1 MKQHLLA
8 IIAALAA
15 IILALFSIDTGPM
28 QTNTH
33 STCYRVHQPT
43 MENPLVE
50 TFPETSPQNPAHEP
64 ENGTPVKHDGSL
76 SPVETRNLAYLQ
88 NFASLHHTAMTAL
101 SPAEL
106 PPLDAGM
113 VNVTA
118 NPELRM
124 QNSESEEGDETD
136 KKVSAVGY
144 RVDIPSSSITPAEFQ
159 IAIPYDPSLLPQGF
173 TEDDIQTYVYDKRF
187 HRWVAIQRDS
197 VNEAELLVCSRF
209 RPWEKGLP
217 HTQND
222 MSNPQDVL
230 AQVQDMMSFASQGE
244 GGGDSPLDFIN
255 AVLKTPEMPET
266 SAYTPTS
273 IKELKAADP
282 LEGLTL
288 MQPPTANNSGTA
300 NLSYPIEI
308 PAGRQGMQPN
318 LVLTYSSGGG
328 NGWLGVGWDIPIPSI
343 TVETRWGVPRYNQDK
358 ESEVYVYEGEQL
370 VTRKP
375 NGEFREMPHRTNLWT
390 NRYEL
395 DQDGHEQ
402 FFPRRNEAFDSIV
415 RHGDGPGNY
424 WWSVTHRNG
433 VTDYYG
439 KYASDNGVNNSCVLR
454 KKDNVKANN
463 TGPIAYWAL
472 AESVDP
478 DGNSVR
484 YYYDIA
490 YSKGV
495 SDGSWGKQIYVDSI
509 SYTCFNST
517 NPTLEEPG
525 KYSVKFQR
533 KGTGRKDVVTIL
545 NHGLKEVTADVLCHL
560 DVKFR
565 DSLFR
570 QYVFVT
576 KNDSSTKHKTLL
588 TDIVRIDSPAVYID
602 CDNVLTLG
610 FEVWGTIQGAE
621 KLKTYAS
628 RCHLDYYGYPSADSL
643 YSPAVTVHGLP
654 NDDIHLNGVQN
665 TFRSTALGATKTKS
679 WNLGSTGA
687 VGIGV
692 DICTTTAT
700 LGANVSYS
708 NSKSEGMMTL
718 VDLDGD
724 GLADKLFKKNGMLY
738 CRRQVFSQDTLF
750 VFESTAH
757 PIDSVA
763 DFLKESSNSVSIGL
777 QASCIAN
784 ISQGLP
790 MGWSSTSNYMTDIN
804 GDGLVD
810 VVTERGAFF
819 GTHFPNGVPAFS
831 SLNTIQTTV
840 PGPDSTGIGYNVS
853 SMSLGTGGCGGIIFD
868 GEVDPDIACVPDGFD
883 YVIPRSDTIPSSFF
897 EDSCTAQIIGYEAG
911 DLMVVRK
918 LCPKTVCDQ
927 TNLSP
932 DFDAVR
938 VWIAPYDDSVLVVS
952 SIRLDPE
959 DTALFRQN
967 RYADGVLCS
976 VEHNKSCHIGVDNN
990 MATDYLPVEHVSLN
1004 IARPD
1009 SVINDTVTIHV
1020 SKDDILFFR
1029 LRSKSNRSFD
1039 KVNWTV
1045 RICAK
1050 DHAGQGNDIY
1060 ARDKGVFNSD
1070 SDFVLTGKNM
1080 FQAPQNG
1087 QVWISGILKYA
1098 GSHGDSARLVIKRR
1112 NTIEDLQVLSP
1123 GDSVLKSISF
1133 QVDSLDTVIVRI
1145 ERTSSDGNP
1154 QWPNIHFMP
1163 LLKYY
1168 PSDTMYIK
1176 DTVCCYP
1183 QISMDI
1189 KHDSQETPFR
1199 KLCRK
1204 FFGELYRG
1212 WGQFAYNP
1220 KGANTTYINL
1230 SKLELPEWYTAESL
1244 GDIDTSVFS
1253 TPVDTNDLG
1262 NSLTNAVELVQN
1274 PLSTTVNWIE
1284 MTAYNDLGVYRG
1296 TGLNTAVAASYMD
1309 NSEPK
1314 LSLPVSD
1321 SLPGSL
1327 SYNGTEVEL
1336 ETIPLYD
1343 HPVPVSISG
1352 EPVQTIRKRHWNIGV
1367 DQSVGVDAM
1376 IASLG
1381 FSSSAGGAYI
1391 QSDYMDLNGDR
1402 YPDPVSTN
1410 GVQYTMPWGGI
1421 GILHPIVF
1429 PESDHLSASNSFSH
1443 GQSQG
1448 RCYPDPRKLSSNNP
1462 KSGKASL
1469 TGSGTLSHNE
1479 VSNEDA
1485 TDYMLMDVNGDGLPD
1500 MVNTSKKTVCLNA
1513 GYGFLNAETW
1523 DVDYI
1528 REGSSSNQSG
1538 SVGFGGDW
1546 EPPTLPANAFSLA
1559 QVSISGGT
1567 GRGTSYNKTTRQM
1580 MDVNGDGLPDKVQFS
1595 GNGIKV
1601 RYSLGNGQW
1610 SSEDSIGGVCISANR
1625 SASEDVNLGVT
1636 VGFTACAVVKVN
1648 MGIQTSPFNR
1658 SLATDV
1664 AQLTDIDGDGYPD
1677 YITSDSE
1684 TSVTIRHN
1692 RAGKTNLLRKVTNF
1706 TGSTIEMD
1714 YELSEPCYEKPQ
1726 RSWNLVRV
1734 ETHNNVD
1741 TCPVGG
1747 NRTLTTFSYGNPHY
1761 DRYERMEFGYDT
1773 VKTTVHN
1780 TDSLDAPYRQNV
1792 TVYNNVNLAKR
1803 GRKVMETVMDGNGA
1817 KYVVKHYES
1826 VLKDSIGNTV
1836 DQTTCNVEGIYVG
1849 HVAETTIYYEGLGN
1863 DSVIVA
1869 VSKDYDRYRNITRYT
1884 YEGIYGNGNA
1894 QIFTARIDYKQGAGH
1909 NLVSL
1914 PETVVVFNHDS
1925 SEIFQSRTAV
1935 YDANG
1940 HLQSL
1945 TKHNGSQDA
1954 VWQFSYDNYGNMV
1967 WAQMPANAN
1976 SQRLEF
1982 TYDYD
1987 PVVNTYPVTVTNTSL
2002 GFTSTAE
2009 YGYLYGKPT
2018 KTTDVNGNEM
2028 WYEYDALGRTVRVTA
2043 PYEQGNQNPY
2053 TIKMEYHP
2061 HNFADPDISHNWF
2074 NPYSYAVTRHYDPDH
2089 PGDDILT
2096 TVICDAWGRML
2107 QTKKDA
2113 EIDGQEM
2120 SIVTGKVEYDC
2131 FGRTVAQYHPFA
2143 EAAND
2148 AARPLY
2154 NPHTDL
2160 GTETITKYDIMDRSV
2175 YVKDPMDHVTRVA
2188 YGFGSDSGRRY
2199 FRTIT
2204 VDANDNAVTV
2214 LKDGLGLQVL
2224 TAAPMS
2230 AITRFVYDAIG
2241 QLRKSTDPDGFETR
2255 YWYDMLGRLTHRQHP
2270 DAGDDLYDYDPSG
2283 NLVTHINAASEHI
2296 DYIYH
2301 YNQLTGIE
2309 YSQYPE
2315 NNVQYQYG
2323 TGSDANINAVG
2334 KVVFQSDVSGWQT
2347 FKYGKLG
2354 EVTENIRTFALPL
2367 DNRTYTFKMYFEYDS
2382 WNRIQTMTYPDGE
2395 VVSYGYDRGGMLDS
2409 VTGVKGP
2416 EYFNYIR
2423 HIDYNTLGLKEAV
2436 YYGNGTFSLFY
2447 YDELLQLRDLISWC
2461 TDGTM
2466 QKIEYNYD
2474 DVGNIIFIDNS
2485 AGVLPNGLGGAYSE
2499 RYSYDNLY
2507 RLATDSG
2514 SWYGN
2519 SPLDFNI
2526 SMSYYANGRI
2536 SKKIVEV
2543 LDIAMGNIL
2552 SQTAHYYQY
2561 PDSSNKLANI
2571 NNDSY
2576 QDFDWDVKGNMT
2588 NHRNNMMPF
2597 SRQFCWDEQ
2606 NRLLGAKD
2614 EKQSFSYYQYDVNGD
2629 RIIKFT
2635 GQLASQNVS
2644 GEWQYFYFLD
2654 SPTLYTSPYL
2664 VATRQGY
2671 TKHYY
2676 AGDERIV
2683 SKIGGGGLHDLG
2695 IYTDRN
2701 PETRVSYQELS
2712 SHLLGSVANCLET
2725 DVQTESD
2732 ALLDLYLWEG
2742 LKEEEE
2748 NCYWYHPDHLGSSSW
2763 ITDTGGH
2770 AIQHLHYLPWG
2781 EDLVDQ
2787 RTTNWSARFTFSA
2800 KERDTETGL
2809 SYFGSRYYSSDLSI
2823 WLSVD
2828 PMAAK
2833 YASLSPYVYCAN
2845 NPVKLVDPNGE
2856 EIFIYGKAKRA
2867 FFREVKSGAKA
2878 LGISVKMDRFGKLS
2892 AKYNGKGPISEH
2904 GQLLLNAIKDRSVIV
2919 NIHTINNIGG
2929 TISCYMFGGA
2939 FGGNILIPQLT
2950 NGVWDY
2956 QFAIAKQ
2963 TVIPSDLNI
2972 LDYYY
2977 QSPGQ
2982 SSLHEIT
2989 EAYKGAVIAMNEKTL
3004 SSATGSNNPLFQ
3016 QAHNTVIP
3024 QSGKII
3030 KGLFDNN
3037 NNRVKDLETFRGVGF
3052 FEWQTANGE
3061 LLKRTKVNFDN
3072 LEKIF
3077 N

>member
-15 IILALFSIDTGPM
+15 IILALFSFETDHSGSRLGCQGHTGTRYIASAGADVPV
-28 QTNTH
+28 T
-33 STCYRVHQPT
+33 
-43 MENPLVE
+43 ENVVMPVVE
-50 TFPETSPQNPAHEP
+50 TFHETSLPEETVHIVVYDEP
-64 ENGTPVKHDGSL
+64 TLPT
-76 SPVETRNLAYLQ
+76 ETRHAV
-88 NFASLHHTAMTAL
+88 SLHYTAMTAL
-101 SPAEL
+101 SPAEV

-113 VNVTA
+113 VNVTG
-118 NPELRM
+118 NSEFRI
-124 QNSESEEGDETD
+124 QNSESDNGIRT
-136 KKVSAVGY
+136 AGY
-144 RVDIPSSSITPAEFQ
+144 RMQFPVTNSGFQ
-159 IAIPYDPSLLPQGF
+159 VTIPYDPALLPQGF
-173 TEDDIQTYVYDKRF
+173 TEDDIQTYVYDRQYR
-187 HRWVAIQRDS
+187 RWVAIERDS
-197 VNEAELLVCSRF
+197 VNEVELLVYSRF
-209 RPWEKGLP
+209 SRNPVVWA
-217 HTQND
+217 ND
-222 MSNPQDVL
+222 YSPIQTPSMDVT
-230 AQVQDMMSFASQGE
+230 DMMRQAGE

-308 PAGRQGMQPN
+308 PAGRQGMQPI
-318 LVLTYSSGGG
+318 LALTYSSGGG

-358 ESEVYVYEGEQL
+358 ESEVYLYEGEQL
-370 VTRKP
+370 VTKKP
-375 NGEFREMPHRTNLWT
+375 NGEFREMPHRTNQWT
-390 NRYEL
+390 DRHDL

-402 FFPRRNEAFDSIV
+402 FFPRKNEAFDSIV

-439 KYASDNGVNNSCVLR
+439 KYASDNGVNNNCVLR
-454 KKDNVKANN
+454 KMDNVKANN

-517 NPTLEEPG
+517 NPTLEESG

-560 DVKFR
+560 DVRFQ

-576 KNDSSTKHKTLL
+576 RNDSTTKYKTVL
-588 TDIVRIDSPAVYID
+588 TDIVRIDSPAVHID
-602 CDNVLTLG
+602 CDNVLALG

-643 YSPAVTVHGLP
+643 YSPAVTVNGLP
-654 NDDIHLNGVQN
+654 NDDIHINAVRN

-679 WNLGSTGA
+679 WSLGSTGA

-724 GLADKLFKKNGMLY
+724 GLADKLFKKNGILY
-738 CRRQVFSQDTLF
+738 CRRQVFSPDTPF

-918 LCPKTVCDQ
+918 LRPKFDCGQTV
-927 TNLSP
+927 LSP
-932 DFDAVR
+932 QFDAVR
-938 VWIAPYDDSVLVVS
+938 VWIAPYNDTILMIS
-952 SIRLDPE
+952 SISLLPN

-967 RYADGVLCS
+967 RYANGVYCS
-976 VEHNKSCHIGVDNN
+976 IEHNKNCHIGTDNRLV
-990 MATDYLPVEHVSLN
+990 TDLPPDNVLSRE
-1004 IARPD
+1004 ITRPD
-1009 SVINDTVTIHV
+1009 SVMTDTVPIVV
-1020 SKDDILFFR
+1020 SEDDILLFR
-1029 LRSKSNRSFD
+1029 LQSMEDRSFD

-1087 QVWISGILKYA
+1087 QVWISGVLKYA

-1262 NSLTNAVELVQN
+1262 NSLTNAVGLVQN

-1448 RCYPDPRKLSSNNP
+1448 RCYPDPRKLPSNNP
-1462 KSGKASL
+1462 KSGKTSL

-1692 RAGKTNLLRKVTNF
+1692 WAGKTNLLRKVTNF

-1773 VKTTVHN
+1773 VRAIVHN

-1803 GRKVMETVMDGNGA
+1803 GRKVMEAVLDGIGT

-1826 VLKDSIGNTV
+1826 VLKDFVGDTV
-1836 DQTTCNVEGIYVG
+1836 DQATCNLEGIYVG
-1849 HVAETTIYYEGLGN
+1849 HVAETTVYYEGTGN
-1863 DSVIVA
+1863 DSIVVA

-1884 YEGIYGNGNA
+1884 YEGIVGNGIA
-1894 QIFTARIDYKQGAGH
+1894 QRFTARVSYKQGTEH

-1987 PVVNTYPVTVTNTSL
+1987 PVLNTYPVTVTNTSL
-2002 GFTSTAE
+2002 GFSSTAE

-2028 WYEYDALGRTVRVTA
+2028 WYEYDALGRTVRITA
-2043 PYEQGNQNPY
+2043 PYEQENQNPY

-2061 HNFADPDISHNWF
+2061 HNYSDADISHNWQ
-2074 NPYSYAVTRHYDPDH
+2074 NPYSYAITNHYDSEH
-2089 PGDDILT
+2089 PGNDILT
-2096 TVICDAWGRML
+2096 TVISDGWGRML

-2113 EIDGQEM
+2113 EINGQEM

-2131 FGRTVAQYHPFA
+2131 FGRTVAQYHPFT
-2143 EAAND
+2143 EAATS
-2148 AARPLY
+2148 AARPFY
-2154 NPHTDL
+2154 NPQTES
-2160 GTETITKYDIMDRSV
+2160 GTETVTRYDIMDRPV
-2175 YVKDPMDHVTRVA
+2175 YAKDPMDHVTHMA

-2199 FRTIT
+2199 FRTTT

-2230 AITRFVYDAIG
+2230 SVTRFEYDAIG
-2241 QLRKSTDPDGFETR
+2241 QLRKSTDPDGFKTW
-2255 YWYDMLGRLTHRQHP
+2255 YWYDMFGRLIHRQHP
-2270 DAGDDLYDYDPSG
+2270 DAGDDFYNYDPSG
-2283 NLVTHINAASEHI
+2283 NLVSHVNAASEHI
-2296 DYIYH
+2296 DYTYH
-2301 YNQLTGIE
+2301 YNQLTDIT

-2315 NNVQYQYG
+2315 CNVHYEYG
-2323 TGSDANINAVG
+2323 TVSDASCNAVG
-2334 KVVFQSDVSGWQT
+2334 KVIFLEDGSGWQM
-2347 FKYGKLG
+2347 FYYGKLG
-2354 EVTENIRTFALPL
+2354 EVTDNIRTFALPF
-2367 DNRTYTFKMYFEYDS
+2367 DNHVYTFRMSYRYDS
-2382 WNRIQTMTYPDGE
+2382 WNRIQTMIYPDGE
-2395 VVSYGYDRGGMLDS
+2395 IVNYYYNKGGLLDYVSGDKDS
-2409 VTGVKGP
+2409 EHF
-2416 EYFNYIR
+2416 EYIH
-2423 HIDYNTLGLKEAV
+2423 HISYNKFELKDTV
-2436 YYGNGTFSLFY
+2436 QYGNGTVTFY
-2447 YDELLQLRDLISWC
+2447 QYDTLLRLSNLISQ
-2461 TDGTM
+2461 TSAGEIM
-2466 QKIEYNYD
+2466 QDIAYD
-2474 DVGNIIFIDNS
+2474 YDAVGNILYIENS
-2485 AGVLPNGLGGAYSE
+2485 AGTLHNGLGGAYSNL
-2499 RYSYDNLY
+2499 YKYDDLY
-2507 RLATDSG
+2507 RLIYSH
-2514 SWYGN
+2514 GN
-2519 SPLDFNI
+2519 WLGYPNSEYDLQMDYFLNGRVSRKTLSDTVVVQTPMTSFFHPIAYDNYY
-2526 SMSYYANGRI
+2526 YYANTSQPNTLTSIG
-2536 SKKIVEV
+2536 
-2543 LDIAMGNIL
+2543 DITQQNFA
-2552 SQTAHYYQY
+2552 
-2561 PDSSNKLANI
+2561 
-2571 NNDSY
+2571 
-2576 QDFDWDVKGNMT
+2576 WDAKGNMVI
-2588 NHRNNMMPF
+2588 HEPMGRH
-2597 SRQFCWDEQ
+2597 FCWNEQ
-2606 NRLLGAKD
+2606 NRLLGVND
-2614 EKQSFSYYQYDVNGD
+2614 VGQRFTYYQYDANGD
-2629 RIIKFT
+2629 RTFKFT
-2635 GQLASQNVS
+2635 GQFTSQNVS
-2644 GEWQYFYFLD
+2644 GNWYNYYYLD
-2654 SPTLYTSPYL
+2654 NPTLYVSPYL
-2664 VATRQGY
+2664 VVTSQGY

-2676 AGDERIV
+2676 AENERIA
-2683 SKIGGGGLHDLG
+2683 SKIGGGGLQSLALG
-2695 IYTDRN
+2695 MERY
-2701 PETRVSYQELS
+2701 PEICKMHQEYADHQLINVAQCIDVTIQPS
-2712 SHLLGSVANCLET
+2712 ENVLLE
-2725 DVQTESD
+2725 
-2732 ALLDLYLWEG
+2732 LYLWLGTRDAE
-2742 LKEEEE
+2742 KD
-2748 NCYWYHPDHLGSSSW
+2748 CYWYHPDHLGSSSW
-2763 ITDTGGH
+2763 ITYSDGS
-2770 AIQHLHYLPWG
+2770 AVQHLHYLPWG
-2781 EDLVDQ
+2781 EDFVNQQQTD
-2787 RTTNWSARFTFSA
+2787 WGARYTFSA
-2800 KERDTETGL
+2800 KEKDVETGL

-2833 YASLSPYVYCAN
+2833 YASLSPYTYCAN
-2845 NPVKLVDPNGE
+2845 NPVKLVDPNGDTVIAYDHFSKRMIRSYMK
-2856 EIFIYGKAKRA
+2856 EIFGKNNL
-2867 FFREVKSGAKA
+2867 FRFSGYT
-2878 LGISVKMDRFGKLS
+2878 L
-2892 AKYNGKGPISEH
+2892 
-2904 GQLLLNAIKDRSVIV
+2904 
-2919 NIHTINNIGG
+2919 TINERL
-2929 TISCYMFGGA
+2929 YRR
-2939 FGGNILIPQLT
+2939 
-2950 NGVWDY
+2950 
-2956 QFAIAKQ
+2956 
-2963 TVIPSDLNI
+2963 
-2972 LDYYY
+2972 YY
-2977 QSPGQ
+2977 QSTSDDRRKLLDGFRDIITRPEKVIVQIVENKSFFVFEKSEAVRDKDGVVIGGRLTGEYTTLPNKGGGVSAWGKHF
-2982 SSLHEIT
+2982 SSYLL
-2989 EAYKGAVIAMNEKTL
+2989 GVDNSVRDNL
-3004 SSATGSNNPLFQ
+3004 STDEGGLTGNPAATFT
-3016 QAHNTVIP
+3016 H
-3024 QSGKII
+3024 
-3030 KGLFDNN
+3030 
-3037 NNRVKDLETFRGVGF
+3037 
-3052 FEWQTANGE
+3052 E
-3061 LLKRTKVNFDN
+3061 LLDEVLNHYIHKTVNENSSKLERVASQNAALRTMNCKQRNGNDH
-3072 LEKIF
+3072 E
-3077 N
+3077 